1 MSEAFHIEA
10 HAGLQP
16 ARQRRM
22 HPVYVALEA
31 MDLGQTIAITTPHP
45 ESDVVFAFR
54 KRLRG
59 FVVTHKKKW
68 PGRQFE
74 TGVDRTVPNKYLI
87 TRVK

>member
-10 HAGLQP
+10 HDRP
-16 ARQRRM
+16 ARQP
-22 HPVYVALEA
+22 HPVYRALDA
-31 MDLGQTIAITTPHP
+31 MAPGQTIAITMPHP
-45 ESDVVFAFR
+45 ESEVTFAFR

-59 FVVTHKKKW
+59 IVAHHKTQK

-74 TGVDRTVPNKYLI
+74 TGVDREIPNKYLI